1 MQKAGKHSLYA
12 FIICCVL
19 MTAVSFFY
27 YPKWNRPGSEAT
39 ISWDASGY
47 YMYLPATFIYKDL
60 KKCSFKDSILSKYQP
75 TPDFQQAFQHASGN
89 YVMKYPAGQ
98 ALVMLPFFAAAHA
111 VATVSAY
118 PADGFSLPYQFC
130 ISMGMLLIAFL
141 GLWLLR
147 KILRFYFS
155 DTTTAITLLL
165 TAFATNYLNYA
176 AIDNAMVHNSL
187 FTIYCLLILGSIR
200 FYAQPGIKNAA
211 AIGALIGLAT
221 LIRPT
226 EIIAVILPLLWGIGS
241 LNELQQRFR
250 FFLQQY
256 RLLLTAAL
264 SAAVVLSIQLIYW
277 KYSSGEWIVY
287 SYQEQGFSWLHPHL
301 YRGMF
306 STNNGWLT
314 YTPVMFFYFAG
325 LPFLYNKHRLIFWP
339 VILFSTV
346 FIYICFAWD
355 IWWYGGSMGMRAMI
369 HSYPVLLLAV
379 AACTE
384 QLLAAKKIVKLTALA
399 FILFCSYY
407 NVWLTHQAHRG
418 GLYRAGEMTDAY
430 LQAIFLKWTVDPQT
444 QFLLDRADD
453 AGANFIAGSEV
464 YSNNF
469 DTENEQYA
477 TTNYAINGK
486 SLLLGKDRQ
495 SSPDYFF
502 NLPAGEGNYLRCS
515 ATFRTER
522 KEWNT
527 WRMMQFIV
535 KFYKADEMVDYKMVR
550 VFRVLND
557 NETRR
562 IYFDAKLPKG
572 ADKAAVSF
580 WNADSDRPILIDD
593 LKVLLIED

>member
-12 FIICCVL
+12 LIICFVL

-27 YPKWNRPGSEAT
+27 YPKWNKPGSEAT
-39 ISWDASGY
+39 ISWDVSGY
-47 YMYLPATFIYKDL
+47 YMYLPAAFIYKDL
-60 KKCSFKDSILSKYQP
+60 KHCSFKDSILNKYQP
-75 TPDFQQAFQHASGN
+75 TPDFQQAFQHSSGN
-89 YVMKYPAGQ
+89 YVMKYSSGQ
-98 ALVMLPFFAAAHA
+98 AIVMLPFFAAAHA
-111 VATVSAY
+111 YANVTDY
-118 PADGFSLPYQFC
+118 PADGFSLPYQFG
-130 ISMGMLLIAFL
+130 ISIGMLLIAFL

-147 KILRFYFS
+147 KILLHYFS
-155 DTTTAITLLL
+155 DTATAITLLL
-165 TAFATNYLNYA
+165 VTFASNYLNYA

-187 FTIYCLLILGSIR
+187 FTIYCLIILCSIR
-200 FYAQPGIKNAA
+200 FYQQPVMKNAA

-226 EIIAVILPLLWGIGS
+226 EIIAVILPLLWGIS
-241 LNELQQRFR
+241 SVKELQQRFR

-264 SAAVVLSIQLIYW
+264 CAAFVLSVHLLYW

-314 YTPVMFFYFAG
+314 YTPAMLLFFVG
-325 LPFLYNKHRLIFWP
+325 LPFLYKTQRSIFLP
-339 VILFSTV
+339 VLLFSGL

-369 HSYPVLLLAV
+369 QSYPVIALAI
-379 AACTE
+379 AACIQE
-384 QLLAAKKIVKLTALA
+384 ALSAKAVYKFLIGGFL
-399 FILFCSYY
+399 LFCCYY
-407 NVWLTHQAHRG
+407 NFWLTHQAHRG

-430 LQAIFLKWTVDPQT
+430 LKAIFLKWNADPQT

-453 AGANFIAGSEV
+453 AGTNFIASSEV
-464 YSNNF
+464 YSNQF
-469 DTENEQYA
+469 DTESDQYA
-477 TTNYAINGK
+477 TTNYAISGK
-486 SLLLGKDRQ
+486 SILLGKDRQ
-495 SSPDYFF
+495 STPEYFF
-502 NLPAGEGNYLRCS
+502 NLSANEGNHLRCMAS
-515 ATFRTER
+515 FRTER

-527 WRMMQFIV
+527 WRMAQFIV
-535 KFYKADEMVDYKMVR
+535 KFYKADAMVDYKMVR

-562 IYFDAKLPKG
+562 IYFDAKLPK
-572 ADKAAVSF
+572 AVDKASVSF
-580 WNADSDRPILIDD
+580 WNAESDRPLLIDD
-593 LKVLLIED
+593 LKVLLLEK